1 MFLLQPWIIFATIS
15 GLASNAFNFA
25 TRYVLKDKDDPIA
38 FAWYY
43 ETLRFSIFA
52 AIAILFDFRFDIN
65 PKSIA
70 FLLGVGITEWLSMY
84 FYMKMH
90 SFTHLS
96 ISAILSRTRL
106 IWVAILAYLII
117 GESLRLSEYLGI
129 FILFVGL
136 CIVVAPKKLVSD
148 RGTVYANIAAFMIA
162 LDVIFIKLSLPYA
175 SNSVINAAM
184 SLPGVILF
192 PMFMK
197 NPINRISSPLK
208 HNFGL
213 KTLAVCINAIS
224 VFFFAIALRLGET
237 GKVSAI
243 YQGML
248 IFSVLAGII
257 FLKEREN
264 IGRKLIGTA
273 VTIIGVLLLTSM

>member
-1 MFLLQPWIIFATIS
+1 MYLFQNWIIFAALA
-15 GLASNAFNFA
+15 GLTSNAFNFF
-25 TRYVLKDKDDPIA
+25 TRYLLKDHDDPIV

-52 AIAILFDFRFDIN
+52 ILAISDYRLDLN
-65 PKSIA
+65 PKAIF
-70 FLLGVGITEWLSMY
+70 FLLGIGITEWISMY

-90 SFTHLS
+90 AMTHLS

-106 IWVAILAYLII
+106 IWVAILAFII
-117 GESLRLSEYLGI
+117 VGESLKLSEYLGI
-129 FILFVGL
+129 FILFIGL

-148 RGTVYANIAAFMIA
+148 KGAVYANIAAFMIA
-162 LDVIFIKLSLPYA
+162 MDVIFIRLSLPYA

-184 SLPGVILF
+184 SLPGMILF
-192 PMFMK
+192 PLFMK
-197 NPINRISSPLK
+197 NPAKRIHSSIK
-208 HNFGL
+208 HNFKV
-213 KTLAVCINAIS
+213 KTLAICINAIS
-224 VFFFAIALRLGET
+224 VYFFAVALRVGET

-257 FLKEREN
+257 FLNEKEN
-264 IGRKLIGTA
+264 IGKKLIGTA
-273 VTIIGVLLLTSM
+273 VTLIGVLLLTTL